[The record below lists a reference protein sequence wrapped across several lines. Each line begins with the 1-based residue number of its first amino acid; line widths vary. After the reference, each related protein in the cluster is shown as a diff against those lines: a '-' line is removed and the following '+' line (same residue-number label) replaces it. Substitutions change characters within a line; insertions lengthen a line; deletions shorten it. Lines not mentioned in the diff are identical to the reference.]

1 MALPTAF
8 LVGPVASAEPGEQPV
23 AGQLRA
29 LGYDVVDTSTA
40 PDLATAISTAPAGRI
55 ALVDRRYI
63 GHLHALRRAVCDSR
77 PDALAG
83 PGTLTVAYRFR
94 GHLVTALAG
103 VPAASGGTAA
113 SGGCGARPVGEEV
126 DVAEVADVL
135 ARRLSVTRLDPAPLV
150 AGLADSVEER
160 AALQARMA
168 AVDEERI
175 RLTSSVKSGD
185 TAFTTFAVRPYSG
198 HVARW
203 FAKLGITPDQVTI
216 LSLLVALGAVASCAT
231 GTRLGWVLGALLFH
245 LSFVLDCVDGDL
257 ARYTVRFSQLGARL
271 DLTVDRVKEYALFAG
286 LAFGVASTDGGIW
299 WLAGAAMA
307 LQTLRHHMHF
317 AWDAVVAGLD
327 AAPPLAAQVQA
338 RLRGGRWKV
347 WLRRAVVLPQGER
360 SALTC
365 LLVAFTTPR
374 TVFVVLLVVGVLA
387 AAYAFLGRLL
397 RSVRRV
403 RNPWSK
409 TAGRSLGAMIDVG
422 PVGWLVHNALPGR
435 SLPAP
440 LTTLIALIVLAF
452 SLAVVPSVGGSWV
465 IVGVLWYA
473 LLVGFASQQPL
484 NGWADWVLPPSFRAA
499 EYTLAFALA
508 ALLEPRALPAAF
520 AYVAVCAFHHYD
532 TVYRLR
538 ADGSVPPRWLVIA
551 TGGHDGRMLVLA
563 LLILVGGTVFYAG
576 LIALTAVLTVLFVA
590 ESVHGTLAVVR
601 AAESR
606 TPQEAAR

>member
-8 LVGPVASAEPGEQPV
+8 LVGPVASAEPGEEPV

-40 PDLATAISTAPAGRI
+40 PDLVTAISAAPAGPV

-63 GHLHALRRAVCDSR
+63 GHLHALRRAVCDAR

-83 PGTLTVAYRFR
+83 PGTLTVAHRAR
-94 GHLVTALAG
+94 PHLVSALAS
-103 VPAASGGTAA
+103 VPAASSGSGT
-113 SGGCGARPVGEEV
+113 RPDGDAI
-126 DVAEVADVL
+126 DVAHVADVL

-150 AGLADSVEER
+150 AGLADTAEER

-168 AVDEERI
+168 AVDEERV
-175 RLTSSVKSGD
+175 RLTTSVKSGD

-203 FAKLGITPDQVTI
+203 LARLRVTPNQVT
-216 LSLLVALGAVASCAT
+216 LASLLVGLGAAASCAT

-271 DLTVDRVKEYALFAG
+271 DLTADRVKEYALFAG
-286 LAFGVASTDGGIW
+286 LALGVASTDGAIW

-317 AWDAVVAGLD
+317 AWDAVTAGLD
-327 AAPPLAAQVQA
+327 EAPPLAAQVQA

-360 SALTC
+360 SALIC
-365 LLVAFTTPR
+365 LLVALTTPR
-374 TVFVVLLVVGVLA
+374 TVFVVLLAVGVLA
-387 AAYAFLGRLL
+387 TAYAFLGRLL
-397 RSVRRV
+397 RSLRRV

-440 LTTLIALIVLAF
+440 LTTFIALIVLAF
-452 SLAVVPSVGGSWV
+452 SLVVVPTVGGSWV

-484 NGWADWVLPPSFRAA
+484 NGWADWVLPPSFRSA
-499 EYTLAFALA
+499 EYTLVLALA
-508 ALLEPRALPAAF
+508 ALWEPRALPVAF
-520 AYVAVCAFHHYD
+520 VYVAVCAFHHYD

-538 ADGSVPPRWLVIA
+538 ADGDVPPRWLVIA
-551 TGGHDGRMLVLA
+551 TGGHDGRMLVVALLA
-563 LLILVGGTVFYAG
+563 LLGSGVFHVGLV
-576 LIALTAVLTVLFVA
+576 ALTAALAVLFVS
-590 ESVHGTLAVVR
+590 ESVHATAAAVR
-601 AAESR
+601 AAKGR
-606 TPQEAAR
+606 TPQGAA